1 MTFHLAFSFKNMRY
15 ISKCEKKKVVK
26 AKYRKGSKLF
36 SPKLIYSCQFGVKR
50 EPWNCMNVIK

>member
-1 MTFHLAFSFKNMRY
+1 MRY
-15 ISKCEKKKVVK
+15 IFKCEKKKVVK